1 MKKLSIIRFKPKPG
15 CFDEFLANVKEN
27 SRERATASPPTH
39 FVMTREDE
47 IFAIAIRDAE
57 AFQESASAGVN
68 WLDTQ
73 RHLLQE
79 FNEVDRHTLPM
90 TGDLVEY

>member
-15 CFDEFLANVKEN
+15 CFDEFLANVAEN
-27 SRERATASPPTH
+27 SKESRTANPPTH
-39 FVMTREDE
+39 FLMTRDDE
-47 IFAIAIRDAE
+47 IFAIVIRDADSL
-57 AFQESASAGVN
+57 AQQSAQGVN

-79 FNEVDRHTLPM
+79 FNEVDRHTIPM
-90 TGDLVEY
+90 TGDLYEG